1 MITRQS
7 YVTSLAVVLAA
18 AALIV
23 GLDAPAA
30 QAQSWS
36 YERFERKPGPHRW
49 GDRCMERIET
59 RGTAGVKAFSNKDKR
74 KGMDRAVANW
84 SEQVAAEF
92 GPQFA
97 NWERSRGQELD
108 CKTRKLKVICTAS
121 AHPCR

>member
-1 MITRQS
+1 MTTRPS
-7 YVTSLAVVLAA
+7 YTTSLALAVAA
-18 AALIV
+18 AALVV
-23 GLDAPAA
+23 GFDAPAA

-49 GDRCMERIET
+49 GERCMERIET
-59 RGTAGVKAFSNKDKR
+59 RGTAGVKLFSNKDKR
-74 KGMDRAVANW
+74 QGMDRAVENW
-84 SEQVAAEF
+84 SQQVAAEF

>member
-1 MITRQS
+1 MITCQS
-7 YVTSLAVVLAA
+7 FAASFALAVAA
-18 AALIV
+18 AALMV
-23 GLDAPAA
+23 GVDAPPA

-49 GDRCMERIET
+49 GERCMERIET
-59 RGTAGVKAFSNKDKR
+59 RGTAGVKLFSNKDKR
-74 KGMDRAVANW
+74 QGMDRAVENW
-84 SEQVAAEF
+84 SQQVAAEF

-108 CKTRKLKVICTAS
+108 CRTRKLKVICTAS

>member
-1 MITRQS
+1 MITRKS
-7 YVTSLAVVLAA
+7 HMACLAAAVAA
-18 AALIV
+18 AALMV
-23 GLDAPAA
+23 GFGAPAA

-49 GDRCMERIET
+49 GERCMERIET
-59 RGTAGVKAFSNKDKR
+59 RGTAGIKLFSNKDKR
-74 KGMDRAVANW
+74 LGKERAVENW
-84 SEQVAAEF
+84 SQQVAAEF

-108 CKTRKLKVICTAS
+108 CRTRKSKVICTAS

>member
-1 MITRQS
+1 MKARPS
-7 YVTSLAVVLAA
+7 HLACLAA
-18 AALIV
+18 AVAAA
-23 GLDAPAA
+23 GLAIGFGAPAA

-59 RGTAGVKAFSNKDKR
+59 RGSAGVKLFSNKDKR
-74 KGMDRAVANW
+74 QGMQRAVENW
-84 SEQVAAEF
+84 SQQVAAEF

-108 CKTRKLKVICTAS
+108 CRTRKLKVICTAS

>member
-1 MITRQS
+1 MIAYKSHTAC
-7 YVTSLAVVLAA
+7 LAVALAA
-18 AALIV
+18 AALMV
-23 GLDAPAA
+23 GFDAPAA

-49 GDRCMERIET
+49 GERCMERIET
-59 RGTAGVKAFSNKDKR
+59 RGTAGVKLFSNKDKR
-74 KGMDRAVANW
+74 LGKERAVENW
-84 SEQVAAEF
+84 SQQVAAEF

-108 CKTRKLKVICTAS
+108 CRTRKLKVICTAS

>member
-1 MITRQS
+1 MIPRQS
-7 YVTSLAVVLAA
+7 YMTSLAVAVAG
-18 AALIV
+18 AALIM
-23 GLDAPAA
+23 GFDAPVA

-49 GDRCMERIET
+49 GDRCKERIET
-59 RGTAGVKAFSNKDKR
+59 RGTAGIKAFSNKDKR
-74 KGMDRAVANW
+74 LGKERAVENW
-84 SEQVAAEF
+84 SQQVAAEF

-108 CKTRKLKVICTAS
+108 CRTRKLKVICTAS